1 MYSFIFKNNV
11 ITFDLNTSD
20 RQYGFTIIEILIS
33 ITILAVLAALAQ
45 PSLSQLFSRNQARSV
60 AKALEEDLR
69 LGKTEAR
76 TRVIQTSNGSP
87 VILCPYNAL
96 QDACVAKT
104 PAAPDSWQSNG
115 WLLFVDRIETT
126 TDEEDYNFVT
136 GDPVNSDTLIHSV
149 TDYAG
154 QNYTITFSTSP
165 TNNRIIFGMDG
176 ALNSRAFSPIT
187 IATAD
192 GDTVHSI
199 LVDTSTGLGEDSPIP

>member
-1 MYSFIFKNNV
+1 MYSLILKNNV
-11 ITFDLNTSD
+11 ITFDLNTSG

-33 ITILAVLAALAQ
+33 ITILAVLAGLAQ

-87 VILCPYNAL
+87 VILCPYNAA
-96 QDACVAKT
+96 QDACVGIV
-104 PAAPDSWQSNG
+104 PDAPGSWQRNG
-115 WLLFVDRIETT
+115 WLLFVDR
-126 TDEEDYNFVT
+126 DGSSDYEQ
-136 GDPVNSDTLIHSV
+136 SDTLIHSV

-154 QNYTITFSTSP
+154 QNYTITFLASP
-165 TNNRIIFGMDG
+165 TNNRIIFGLDG
-176 ALNSRAFSPIT
+176 ALNSNAFSPIT

-192 GDTVHSI
+192 GDTVQSI
-199 LVDTSTGLGEDSPIP
+199 RVDTSTGLGEDSP